1 MDSPSQTTLN
11 RLADYFTRHFE
22 VESRNGPYN
31 LYNSSGKIKLTIKS
45 PEDAEVSKIAR
56 QAGIAVPQA
65 KVTEIEIDLKAIAEI
80 VLREEHLK
88 Q

>member
-11 RLADYFTRHFE
+11 RLADYFKRHFE
-22 VESRNGPYN
+22 VESRNGP
-31 LYNSSGKIKLTIKS
+31 LYNSSGKINLTIKS

-88 Q
+88 